1 MIDLKR
7 TWYSHVDSQ
16 PLVPGKEVVDEGQC
30 LVSVLVDGLEHV
42 QPSTGAA
49 GEVFAGFAVFR
60 QLSHETAPN
69 VELVTVPAAP
79 GPYVVTLSYNNLVA
93 GSVLVLDDAGVVV
106 APAAVDLLAGKVT
119 FAVGQA
125 GLTLKVHYRFELT
138 VAQAKQLFQEAVSNY
153 PSANLIGQC
162 GVGKGKGR
170 IYLSYYDTSVDWANH
185 VGPLCLGADGMV
197 AAAGPVEIPGS
208 RVVHVPAVGVLASSS
223 AQMLGIE
230 FNA

>member
-16 PLVPGKEVVDEGQC
+16 PLVPGKEVLDEGQC

-42 QPSTGAA
+42 QPSTGAG

-60 QLSHETAPN
+60 QLSHETAAN

-79 GPYVVTLSYNNLVA
+79 GPYVVSLSYNNLVNN
-93 GSVLVLDDAGVVV
+93 SVLALNSAGAPV
-106 APAAVDLLAGKVT
+106 APASVDEAAGTVT

-125 GLTLKVHYRFELT
+125 GLTLKVHYRFNLT

-153 PSANLIGQC
+153 PSANLVGQC

-170 IYLSYYDTSVDWANH
+170 VYLSYYDTSVDWASH
-185 VGPLCLGADGMV
+185 TGPVYLGADGMV
-197 AAAGPVEIPGS
+197 VDAGLVEIPGS

-223 AQMLGIE
+223 AQMLGVE